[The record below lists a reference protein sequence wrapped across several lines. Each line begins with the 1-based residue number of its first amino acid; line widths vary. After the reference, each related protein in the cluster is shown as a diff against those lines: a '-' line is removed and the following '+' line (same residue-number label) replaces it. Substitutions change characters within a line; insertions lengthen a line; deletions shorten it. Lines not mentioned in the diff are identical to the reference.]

1 MERFKFCEEGPRG
14 SWLHS
19 PTHGFGG
26 RSVCSNLEL
35 LFLVGLVETQ
45 RWTYNRHRFA
55 TARADP
61 NPRNIP
67 TMTLIEPRT
76 LKGFRDFLPAKMI
89 QREKLME
96 TAKKVYRRYGFMPID
111 TPALEYLEIL
121 TGKGSEETDRQM
133 YHFIDAGGRPVGMR
147 FDLTV
152 PLARF
157 AAQHINELGI
167 PFKRYHIAP
176 VWRGESPQDG
186 RFREFIQCDFDTI
199 GTTGVVSDI
208 ETALVIHELLLEIG
222 IEQFR
227 IRINNRQILTGL
239 LDSLE
244 LEHQSTLVLRALDKL
259 DKIGPEGVAKELDQ
273 VGITTDQSNK
283 IFQFAQI
290 QGPHQQVLSQLAQLL
305 PSSQLAS
312 QGIERLERVT
322 SAMLAAG
329 VPAHRFEIDVSIAR
343 GLDYYTGIIF
353 ETTLLEL
360 PRIGSVCS
368 GGRYDN
374 LAGLFTKQQLPGI
387 GASLGLD
394 RLLAALEKLGRLDEA
409 PRTAEVFIP
418 LFDPDRINDYFA
430 LASMVRSTG
439 ISTEIFPEPKKLGQ
453 QLKYAD
459 QRGFLVA
466 LIAGARELDQG
477 LVQIKDLRTQTAT
490 EVAWKNQPETFLAT
504 LKSVLGLNSM
514 LS

>member
-1 MERFKFCEEGPRG
+1 
-14 SWLHS
+14 
-19 PTHGFGG
+19 
-26 RSVCSNLEL
+26 
-35 LFLVGLVETQ
+35 
-45 RWTYNRHRFA
+45 
-55 TARADP
+55 
-61 NPRNIP
+61 
-67 TMTLIEPRT
+67 MTLIEPRT
-76 LKGFRDFLPAKMI
+76 LKGFRDFLPAKMV
-89 QREKLME
+89 QREKLMD
-96 TAKKVYRRYGFMPID
+96 TAKRVYRRYGFLPID

-133 YHFIDAGGRPVGMR
+133 YHFTDAGGRTVGMR

-157 AAQHINELGI
+157 AAQHINELGT

-176 VWRGESPQDG
+176 VWRGETPQDG
-186 RFREFIQCDFDTI
+186 RFREFVQCDFDTI

-222 IEQFR
+222 IDQFR
-227 IRINNRQILTGL
+227 IRINNRQILSGL
-239 LDSLE
+239 LESLD
-244 LEHQSTLVLRALDKL
+244 LKDRSTVVLRALDKL
-259 DKIGPEGVAKELDQ
+259 DKVGPEGVAKELEQ
-273 VGITTDQSNK
+273 VGISPVQSEK

-290 QGPHQQVLSQLAQLL
+290 QGAHDTVLAKLSALLESNPLA
-305 PSSQLAS
+305 A
-312 QGIERLERVT
+312 QGIERLSTV
-322 SAMLAAG
+322 SNALLAAG
-329 VPAHRFEIDVSIAR
+329 VPASRFEIDVSIAR

-353 ETTLLEL
+353 ETSLLEL

-394 RLLAALEKLGRLDEA
+394 RLLAALEKLGRLDQS
-409 PRTAEVFIP
+409 PRAADVFIP

-430 LASMVRSTG
+430 LAALVRSEG
-439 ISTEIFPEPKKLGQ
+439 ISAEVYPEPKKLGQ

-459 QRGFLVA
+459 QRGVLVA

-477 LVQIKDLRTQTAT
+477 LVQIKDMRTQTAT
-490 EVAWKNQPETFLAT
+490 EVLWRNEPEAFLGA
-504 LKSVLGLNSM
+504 LKAILGLGGLVS
-514 LS
+514 

>member
-1 MERFKFCEEGPRG
+1 M
-14 SWLHS
+14 S
-19 PTHGFGG
+19 
-26 RSVCSNLEL
+26 
-35 LFLVGLVETQ
+35 
-45 RWTYNRHRFA
+45 
-55 TARADP
+55 
-61 NPRNIP
+61 
-67 TMTLIEPRT
+67 LIEPRT
-76 LKGFRDFLPAKMI
+76 LKGFRDFLPAKMV
-89 QREKLME
+89 QREKLMD
-96 TAKKVYRRYGFMPID
+96 TAKKVYRRYGFLPID

-133 YHFIDAGGRPVGMR
+133 YHFVDAGGRQVGMR

-157 AAQHINELGI
+157 AAQHIHELGT

-186 RFREFIQCDFDTI
+186 RFREFVQCDFDTI
-199 GTTGVVSDI
+199 GSTGVVSDI

-222 IEQFR
+222 IDQFR

-239 LDSLE
+239 LESLN
-244 LEHQSTLVLRALDKL
+244 LKNQSSYVLRALDKL
-259 DKIGPEGVAKELDQ
+259 EKIGADGVAKELDQ
-273 VGITTDQSNK
+273 VGITPEQSSK

-290 QGPHQQVLSQLAQLL
+290 QGPHDEVLSKLAQLL
-305 PSSQLAS
+305 ESSELACL
-312 QGIERLERVT
+312 GIERLECV
-322 SAMLAAG
+322 SNALLAAG
-329 VPAHRFEIDVSIAR
+329 VPASRFEIDVSIAR

-353 ETTLLEL
+353 ETTLLEM

-394 RLLAALEKLGRLDEA
+394 RLLAALEKLGRLETSARAAD
-409 PRTAEVFIP
+409 VFIP
-418 LFDPDRINDYFA
+418 LFDPERLNDYFA
-430 LASMVRSTG
+430 LASLVRSTG
-439 ISTEIFPEPKKLGQ
+439 ISTEVFPEPKKLGQ
-453 QLKYAD
+453 QLKSAD

-490 EVAWKNQPETFLAT
+490 EVPWRNQPEAFLTA
-504 LKSVLGLNSM
+504 LKSVLGLQSM
-514 LS
+514 LA